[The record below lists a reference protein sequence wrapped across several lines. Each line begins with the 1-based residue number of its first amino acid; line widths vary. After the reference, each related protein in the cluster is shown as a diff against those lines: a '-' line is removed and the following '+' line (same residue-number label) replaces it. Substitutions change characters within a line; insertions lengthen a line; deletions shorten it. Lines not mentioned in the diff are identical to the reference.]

1 MIEKDL
7 TAQNDNSFLFN
18 GNKIVINERAIVLDV
33 DGVLL
38 SFDDG
43 YINVARKIIGSH
55 VIKAS
60 NEYALT
66 KRYNITDEQNQKV
79 WDALNN
85 GEMGNLPMYKG
96 ADIAFKKLQDA
107 GYDIHLVTGIWE
119 ESKDMR
125 LENLSRFGMIPKTID
140 CVGTG
145 RSKKDL
151 AIAQYSP
158 KYFVDDRLEHINDA
172 LFVPNRVWVDLNDQQ
187 FGLTPNNVT
196 FTTSSFANWVENS
209 NVLKVNF
216 ENDIQAPRA
225 RMRMR

>member
-43 YINVARKIIGSH
+43 YLNVARKIIGSH

-151 AIAQYSP
+151 TIAQYSP

>member
-43 YINVARKIIGSH
+43 YLNVARKIIGSH

-85 GEMGNLPMYKG
+85 GK
-96 ADIAFKKLQDA
+96 
-107 GYDIHLVTGIWE
+107 
-119 ESKDMR
+119 
-125 LENLSRFGMIPKTID
+125 
-140 CVGTG
+140 
-145 RSKKDL
+145 
-151 AIAQYSP
+151 
-158 KYFVDDRLEHINDA
+158 
-172 LFVPNRVWVDLNDQQ
+172 
-187 FGLTPNNVT
+187 
-196 FTTSSFANWVENS
+196 SSYV
-209 NVLKVNF
+209 
-216 ENDIQAPRA
+216 
-225 RMRMR
+225 